1 MRVRRRKSLHGASG
15 ADRAFGGCGQLVD
28 LGEAG
33 SDAQDRWHLAFCR
46 ERPVSTTS
54 HAPVRHL
61 GDEKIAEVVTRT
73 LETMPEDATHWSRR
87 SMAEWHLGD
96 DGPSHLGRV
105 WLAATPG
112 RDFQAVERP
121 AVHRQDAGHC
131 WPLSRPSARWCCA
144 STRRAKSRRRTQPML
159 PMRPGGAAYPRLQA
173 HHHAVRCAW
182 RRARSSDGAR
192 SGTGPVSSAPS
203 STRWSATSLLDVHV
217 VMDNASSHKTKLIR
231 DWFAKRPRWHQHFT
245 PTSASWLNQAFLRS
259 PDRAADQARCP
270 PINRGT
276 RKCHPALHRNL
287 QP

>member
-1 MRVRRRKSLHGASG
+1 MGAEDRLELEMRVRRRKSLHGASG

-54 HAPVRHL
+54 HAPVRQI

-131 WPLSRPSARWCCA
+131 WPLSRPARA
-144 STRRAKSRRRTQPML
+144 GAVHRREEPN
-159 PMRPGGAAYPRLQA
+159 PGAAPS
-173 HHHAVRCAW
+173 RCC
-182 RRARSSDGAR
+182 
-192 SGTGPVSSAPS
+192 PC
-203 STRWSATSLLDVHV
+203 
-217 VMDNASSHKTKLIR
+217 
-231 DWFAKRPRWHQHFT
+231 
-245 PTSASWLNQAFLRS
+245 
-259 PDRAADQARCP
+259 DRAERHTHDDKRTTTLFAARGDG
-270 PINRGT
+270 RG
-276 RKCHPALHRNL
+276 HRTV
-287 QP
+287 QEAAPGP